1 MSYGAQIPISNNVDP
16 TIGGWTTI
24 LNGLL
29 CAKPCSPRLIK
40 TA

>member
-24 LNGLL
+24 LNGLPNP
-29 CAKPCSPRLIK
+29 AVR
-40 TA
+40 A